1 MDDLDRLFRYLVN
14 HLAASAPEKLKS
26 PFQVSEL
33 YQTLIPY
40 RRHRSELKFEAIED
54 YEMAL
59 LRLLAGERGYVA
71 VDPVDAQEAIAAE
84 AESVNPDPAA
94 FRQFAAAS
102 VSLKK
107 GAVAQVLDQQAA
119 YAPPGFT
126 TPEQEMLEELEEPDT
141 EEVPPIPTVPETRR
155 LPQQGLPAATEPEP
169 QLVFET
175 VAAACPHCH
184 ADLPPGRTVIY
195 CPFCGR
201 QIQEAKCP
209 SCGDPLEP
217 GWGFCVSCGRT
228 LGG

>member
-14 HLAASAPEKLKS
+14 HLAASAPEKLQS

-119 YAPPGFT
+119 YAPPGYT

-141 EEVPPIPTVPETRR
+141 EEVPPIPTVAETR
-155 LPQQGLPAATEPEP
+155 QVAATEPEP

-184 ADLPPGRTVIY
+184 ADLPAGRTVIY
-195 CPFCGR
+195 CPSCGR
-201 QIQEAKCP
+201 QIQEARCP
-209 SCGDPLEP
+209 SCGDPREP
-217 GWGFCVSCGRT
+217 GWRFCVTCGHT
-228 LGG
+228 LGR

>member
-14 HLAASAPEKLKS
+14 HLAVSAPDKLKS

-40 RRHRSELKFEAIED
+40 RRHRNELKFEAIED
-54 YEMAL
+54 YEMGL
-59 LRLLAGERGYVA
+59 LRLLAGERGYATVH
-71 VDPVDAQEAIAAE
+71 PVDAQEALAAE

-119 YAPPGFT
+119 YAPPGVA
-126 TPEQEMLEELEEPDT
+126 TPEQEMRDELYEPVTD
-141 EEVPPIPTVPETRR
+141 EVPPVPTVPE
-155 LPQQGLPAATEPEP
+155 APEVRDGPPP

-175 VAAACPHCH
+175 VEATCPHCNS
-184 ADLPPGRTVIY
+184 DLPAGRTVAY
-195 CPFCGR
+195 CPFCGL
-201 QIQEAKCP
+201 QVQESNCP
-209 SCGDPLEP
+209 RCGDPLER
-217 GWGFCVSCGRT
+217 GWKFCVTCGHT

>member
-14 HLAASAPEKLKS
+14 HLAVSAPGKLKA

-40 RRHRSELKFEAIED
+40 RRHRSELKFDAIED

-71 VDPVDAQEAIAAE
+71 VDPIDAQEALAAE
-84 AESVNPDPAA
+84 AEAVNPDPGA

-119 YAPPGFT
+119 YAPPGYT
-126 TPEQEMLEELEEPDT
+126 TPEQEMLEELVEPET
-141 EEVPPIPTVPETRR
+141 EEVPPVPTVPE
-155 LPQQGLPAATEPEP
+155 LPPTVQRPAP

-175 VAAACPHCH
+175 VAASCPHCDV
-184 ADLPPGRTVIY
+184 DLPTGRRVVY
-195 CPFCGR
+195 
-201 QIQEAKCP
+201 CP
-209 SCGDPLEP
+209 SCGRQVQEATCPACGDRLEP
-217 GWGFCVSCGRT
+217 GWRFCVTCGHT
-228 LGG
+228 LSG